1 MVVFRDRAVISGA
14 VAIPTRLVEKV
25 VALAAFLSIKAS
37 NRNCTL
43 RQRGASTLHSITAD
57 IIHVNIF
64 AAALASNG
72 NIGGIFSTTC
82 SQSVH
87 AYQAYQL

>member
-1 MVVFRDRAVISGA
+1 MVVFRDGAVICRAVT
-14 VAIPTRLVEKV
+14 IPTRLVEKV
-25 VALAAFLSIKAS
+25 VALAAFLSIKTG
-37 NRNCTL
+37 NRIRTL

-64 AAALASNG
+64 AAALAIDG

-87 AYQAYQL
+87 VYQAYQL